1 MHKAPLAVLLLK
13 RKLFEIYT
21 SCKIDSMAYVHP
33 IWPSNP
39 VILQLQRRTCHLVDC
54 SNAPSFDHRMANATK
69 LREPDLRPTA
79 SYSIPANTQKFFL
92 QISFYNF
99 VVDHPNIAL
108 CDPKLTAWRMSLP
121 SDYSQLVQDEEA
133 FFHFLQE
140 HPALELAFQQA
151 CPWRAPR
158 VILQT
163 TPTWFNEIFSQKH
176 WLPTASN
183 ITYNRPQM
191 ERPTYNLRQCQ
202 GSAQSSACGVVEGLP
217 GFTMDLEQPCR
228 LNNSAIDVNL
238 QFERQ
243 QDEMELQPKPKK
255 GLLGDEIRSSN
266 NTHLPEQSNVQMSTE
281 GTKEEISTVH
291 RMENMNEKSSNATMV
306 QENSSVI
313 FAVKKETAQ
322 SKEAHFLSEAATSR
336 EPKEFTELKEAQEMR
351 SKQEKSQHHHQGKE
365 CECVGRAQKAELSV
379 LALQYH
385 MHRQYCR
392 NGHLPGKSPD
402 KITAVLKKLESDYT
416 KMREEILAGIPLDQL
431 QPLTVDCDE
440 CLAQR
445 KPKMDCSK
453 GACKEL
459 NTGEVWDDAEENL
472 DPASIPAELKDQS
485 GEMSDVNTELAKE
498 EEMTTGLGLL
508 NVANNVT
515 KKSFSIRSTPTA
527 KTTVVSLQYGT
538 MAAFD
543 TLMAELTH
551 FHPRVPRWSIV
562 DALEELWDTYQSD
575 LWPLPLTT
583 IRQMASDLL
592 TRPANVTPP

>member
-13 RKLFEIYT
+13 WKLFQIYT
-21 SCKIDSMAYVHP
+21 SSKIDNMDYVQP
-33 IWPSNP
+33 LWPSNP
-39 VILQLQRRTCHLVDC
+39 VILQLRRRPGWCLLVDC
-54 SNAPSFDHRMANATK
+54 STAPSFYHRANATN

-79 SYSIPANTQKFFL
+79 SYSIPANTKQFL
-92 QISFYNF
+92 LQMSLYNF
-99 VVDHPNIAL
+99 VVDHPDIAL
-108 CDPKLTAWRMSLP
+108 CDPELTAWRLNLP

-140 HPALELAFQQA
+140 HPAIELAFQQT
-151 CPWRAPR
+151 CSWLPK

-163 TPTWFNEIFSQKH
+163 TPTWFNEIFPQKD
-176 WLPTASN
+176 WLPTANN

-191 ERPTYNLRQCQ
+191 R

-217 GFTMDLEQPCR
+217 GFTVDLEQQSR

-238 QFERQ
+238 QYERQ
-243 QDEMELQPKPKK
+243 QDKVDLQPKPKK

-266 NTHLPEQSNVQMSTE
+266 NTHLPEQGNVQMSTE

-291 RMENMNEKSSNATMV
+291 SIMAGIPFTKHSSALTQTEELLTADKSVLMHMPDLDDA
-306 QENSSVI
+306 I
-313 FAVKKETAQ
+313 
-322 SKEAHFLSEAATSR
+322 
-336 EPKEFTELKEAQEMR
+336 KEFTELKEAQEMR

-385 MHRQYCR
+385 VQRQYCS
-392 NGHLPGKSPD
+392 NGHLPGKSPAN
-402 KITAVLKKLESDYT
+402 IMAVLKKLESDYT
-416 KMREEILAGIPLDQL
+416 KMREEILAGTPLDQL

-445 KPKMDCSK
+445 KPKMDSGK

-459 NTGEVWDDAEENL
+459 NTGEAWNDAEENL
-472 DPASIPAELKDQS
+472 DPTSIPAELKEQS

-498 EEMTTGLGLL
+498 EEMTTGRGLL
-508 NVANNVT
+508 NAANNVT

-551 FHPRVPRWSIV
+551 FHPCVPRRSIV
-562 DALEELWDTYQSD
+562 DALEELWDIYQSD